1 VFRWRVVRQQVGVTS
16 LAALQADDP
25 RRVGPYLLLGRLGS
39 GGMGR
44 VYLAR
49 SPGGRQVAVKVIR
62 PQLAEDTGFRARFAR
77 EVSAA
82 RKVGGLFTAQVV
94 DADLDSPLPWLV
106 TAYVPGTSLSEAVEQ
121 LGPLPVGTLLA
132 LAAGLAEGLSAIHA
146 AGVIHR
152 DLKPSNVLLA
162 PDGPR
167 IIDFGISSAV
177 DATSLTGTGLMIG
190 SPGFMSPEQAEGM
203 PVRPSSD
210 IFSLA
215 GVLIFAARG
224 EGPFGTGDTAALLYR
239 VVHGTPN
246 LDRIPDN
253 MRPLISRCL
262 SRSAAARPTAP
273 EFLAELTAAYPSAA
287 DLTEWLPAGI
297 LKLAAQHVAEADP
310 HPPTMGS
317 AAAAAADVVAPV
329 ASAAGTASA
338 GAAGAAGAG
347 LVRAAAAE
355 TAEPAARANAAAD
368 AERAAEADA
377 RVEAERAAEADA
389 RVEAERAAEADAGV
403 EADLAGHAV
412 AGADPGALKP
422 AAAAGAAAEAGLA
435 TSGNGPDS
443 WAPTAKSPIP
453 PPNESMSQ
461 GPQGV
466 QRYPALRGYLGQPGS
481 GGQEGQ
487 QGPGDQGGPGASWPQ
502 DTPGWA
508 AQPGAGA
515 KPAAGAQQPGGGG
528 QPGSGAHAPPPMP
541 YPDQLGPQANQWYSP
556 LIQPKPQRRRKRWP
570 WAVGAVAAVCAVVIV
585 AVLLSLGSSHPGTSA
600 GVATSPLPSPTA
612 PRATSTPTVGK
623 LQLYQLRV
631 GDCLTG
637 ANMELNT
644 SNPWPKLT
652 LAVPCNEPH
661 TAEVF
666 LADNNFWPQNSPF
679 PGSSKISKA
688 GNTACNNAFRSYVGI
703 AYSKSIYTWT
713 NIIPDASTWPTGDR
727 ALHCVAYYSTQ
738 QQRAGV
744 TLTHSIKGAR
754 K

>member
-1 VFRWRVVRQQVGVTS
+1 MTS

-25 RRVGPYLLLGRLGS
+25 QRVGPYLLLGRLGS

-62 PQLAEDTGFRARFAR
+62 PQLAEDAGFRARFAR

-94 DADLDSPLPWLV
+94 DADLDSPVPWLV
-106 TAYVPGTSLSEAVEQ
+106 TAYVPGAPLSEAVERQ
-121 LGPLPVGTLLA
+121 GPLPVATLLA

-177 DATSLTGTGLMIG
+177 DATSLTGTGVMIG
-190 SPGFMSPEQAEGM
+190 SPGYMSPEQAQGM
-203 PVRPSSD
+203 PVRTSSD

-215 GVLIFAARG
+215 GVLIFGARG

-246 LDRIPDN
+246 LDHVPDR

-287 DLTEWLPAGI
+287 DLTDWLPAGI
-297 LKLAAQHVAEADP
+297 LGLSARHVVEADP
-310 HPPTMGS
+310 QLWATGG
-317 AAAAAADVVAPV
+317 AAPDVA
-329 ASAAGTASA
+329 ASA
-338 GAAGAAGAG
+338 G
-347 LVRAAAAE
+347 LVLAAAAE
-355 TAEPAARANAAAD
+355 PAAGGEPGVRGEPGVEAARAAEIAEPAARADRVVDAD
-368 AERAAEADA
+368 RAVGAGRAAEADS
-377 RVEAERAAEADA
+377 AAGT
-389 RVEAERAAEADAGV
+389 VKPAAQV
-403 EADLAGHAV
+403 EADNTAETV
-412 AGADPGALKP
+412 RP
-422 AAAAGAAAEAGLA
+422 AAGAGLA
-435 TSGNGPDS
+435 ASEGLGTGGNAADS

-453 PPNESMSQ
+453 APTESVPQAQRHPAPP
-461 GPQGV
+461 
-466 QRYPALRGYLGQPGS
+466 GYLSQAGP
-481 GGQEGQ
+481 EGQ
-487 QGPGDQGGPGASWPQ
+487 GEPEGQGASGTQGGPQPQ
-502 DTPGWA
+502 
-508 AQPGAGA
+508 
-515 KPAAGAQQPGGGG
+515 GGP
-528 QPGSGAHAPPPMP
+528 QAPPPMP
-541 YPDQLGPQANQWYSP
+541 YPTQTPYGPQQPYPGQPGPEANQWYSP
-556 LIQPKPQRRRKRWP
+556 LIQPAPRRRKRWP
-570 WAVGAVAAVCAVVIV
+570 WAVGAVAAVAVVIV
-585 AVLLSLGSSHPGTSA
+585 AVVLSLGSGHPGTSA
-600 GVATSPLPSPTA
+600 GGASSPLPSPTSPSTTA
-612 PRATSTPTVGK
+612 TPTVGS
-623 LQLYQLRV
+623 LELYQLRV

-644 SNPWPKLT
+644 SDPWPKLT
-652 LAVPCNEPH
+652 MAVPCNQPH

-666 LADNNFWPQNSPF
+666 FADNTFWPQNRPF
-679 PGSSKISKA
+679 PGSSAISKV
-688 GNTACNNAFRSYVGI
+688 GNAACDKAFRSYVGI

-727 ALHCVAYYSTQ
+727 ALHCVAYYSTP
-738 QQRAGV
+738 QQRSGA
-744 TLTHSIKGAR
+744 TLTHSIKGAQ